1 MAVGAG
7 DAISAMA
14 AYLARHSEELLAGS
28 RVLTL
33 STRELARVTARLQQ
47 LARLSELGG
56 GPGGQNPNDWSR
68 QLDHWHASDAEY
80 LRRLEYVRALLEGL
94 RTLRVDEHDL
104 HAGDGNLPT
113 SPLTTPSTT
122 WHERRRQQLP
132 SALSLLSLAPFASL
146 ARLELRGCDLAA
158 ATRRPIWDGNL
169 VRGLREV
176 RAHLE
181 ELHLRGCVGTLA
193 MIFVAEG
200 ESATSAHDKPPAAT
214 WPRLRSLAYVGR
226 RAARR
231 RDGRERRRGVL
242 SRVDVAGPAKE
253 RVASNDGPERDPGA
267 APTDPPR
274 PGIQPARKRAAASPF
289 APRERRVAHVALA
302 ARQQASIDKGTGAS
316 EVASKPG
323 RGGELAP
330 VDATRRDQHR
340 GQPAATQEGVAGG

>member
-14 AYLARHSEELLAGS
+14 AYLSRHSEELLAGT

-56 GPGGQNPNDWSR
+56 GPGGQTPNDWSR
-68 QLDHWHASDAEY
+68 QLDHWHASDLEY

-104 HAGDGNLPT
+104 HAGDGNPPT
-113 SPLTTPSTT
+113 PPVTTSRMTS
-122 WHERRRQQLP
+122 HERRRQQLP

-158 ATRRPIWDGNL
+158 ATRQPIWDGNL

-214 WPRLRSLAYVGR
+214 WPRLRSLAYVGGELLGGETDASVGACCPELTSLDLR
-226 RAARR
+226 RNGLHATDR
-231 RDGRERRRGVL
+231 
-242 SRVDVAGPAKE
+242 
-253 RVASNDGPERDPGA
+253 GA

-274 PGIQPARKRAAASPF
+274 PGLQQDSKRATALPF
-289 APRERRVAHVALA
+289 APRERRGAHVALA

-316 EVASKPG
+316 QVASKLG
-323 RGGELAP
+323 RGWELAS
-330 VDATRRDQHR
+330 VDAARRDQHR
-340 GQPAATQEGVAGG
+340 GQPAATEEGVAGG